1 MENGDIVT
9 ACLDG
14 VVRVW
19 TAEQERIADPQ
30 ELELFASR
38 LSQYK
43 LKRCPTTAATHTHT
57 LTKRKFQNPLVHL
70 SFSLSLSLT
79 YFDFLRQKH
88 DFEHI

>member
-1 MENGDIVT
+1 SIEHPGCVWDAKFLENGDIVT

-19 TAEQERIADPQ
+19 TAEQERIVDPQ

-43 LKRCPTTAATHTHT
+43 L
-57 LTKRKFQNPLVHL
+57 N
-70 SFSLSLSLT
+70 
-79 YFDFLRQKH
+79 
-88 DFEHI
+88 

>member
-19 TAEQERIADPQ
+19 TAEQERIVDPQ

-57 LTKRKFQNPLVHL
+57 HSQRGSSKILLFISLF
-70 SFSLSLSLT
+70 FSLSLA

-88 DFEHI
+88 DSEHI